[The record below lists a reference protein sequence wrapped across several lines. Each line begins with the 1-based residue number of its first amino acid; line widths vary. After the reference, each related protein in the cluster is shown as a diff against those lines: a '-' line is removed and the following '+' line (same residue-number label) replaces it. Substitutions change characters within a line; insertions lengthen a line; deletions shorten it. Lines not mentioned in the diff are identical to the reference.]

1 METFVIPLFVL
12 LGIGAGLAFVW
23 GAPIFGIPLLLLALA
38 AGAAWFFGA
47 RVKRAGDIHRELE
60 DAKAHK
66 VEFTD
71 RDKQTLSKPP
81 VDQP

>member
-1 METFVIPLFVL
+1 
-12 LGIGAGLAFVW
+12 
-23 GAPIFGIPLLLLALA
+23 
-38 AGAAWFFGA
+38 
-47 RVKRAGDIHRELE
+47 VKRAGDIHRELE